1 MKARKLERTTR
12 RRREKIGL
20 QRTGMAEVP
29 WCKSREG
36 MLGVRR
42 LYMTRGGGVGMGKDK
57 GGRRS

>member
-42 LYMTRGGGVGMGKDK
+42 LYMTRGGGG
-57 GGRRS
+57 